1 MKQSSLRLLFLI
13 IVSIRSFLLGPMM
26 HFPRTLCIFSL
37 ELKLSIQHNWTVLV
51 NPLAYFNWQT
61 SIHEYNTMD
70 HGKHKQEKNFPCA
83 TPFLRG
89 VEFFLHWKR
98 GERKGTAQGT
108 ILLLF
113 LFINC
118 KNAATACQ
126 VETALSSCNLLPEL
140 LWYWQYCI
148 PSQKINL
155 QVSFW
160 MKLEFV

>member
-70 HGKHKQEKNFPCA
+70 HGKHKQEKNVPCA

-113 LFINC
+113 LFITTMFKWFSYFQNVTVSIPC
-118 KNAATACQ
+118 SSQEYSAQATKNVV
-126 VETALSSCNLLPEL
+126 VEKIDESWRWLHEL
-140 LWYWQYCI
+140 DY
-148 PSQKINL
+148 
-155 QVSFW
+155 
-160 MKLEFV
+160 E